1 MSAVE
6 VTGTSGAQAWPTLFS
21 PLVVGAC
28 TLPNRIVM
36 PAMDPS
42 LADAQG
48 HVTPAYHHHFL
59 ERVLGGAGLVV
70 TGNVAVT
77 PRGRLSPWM
86 AMLADDEAI
95 PGFARLCADVRT
107 AGGHLFIQLSHAGR
121 QTVSQFA
128 GGQPVSAS
136 AIPCPVMRDP
146 PRALEEDEI
155 EATIDAFASAA
166 ARAQLAGAHG
176 VELHMAHGYL
186 VCQFLSPYSNHR
198 TDAWGGD
205 EAGRVRFATEIVRRI
220 RARVGADF
228 VVQCRLSADER
239 VDGGITPPLCAR
251 QAEALVHA
259 GADVISVSACN
270 YESYRY
276 NMPAYYL
283 PEATYADL
291 AAGVRTHLRSVG
303 LTTPVVAV
311 GRFRRPS
318 LAESVLASGGA
329 DLIAFGRALI
339 ADAALPRKLA
349 TGAGARVRP
358 CVACNRCAESVT
370 QGPLRCLVNPEAGT
384 PPAAPTA
391 PPTRRRILVVGGGPA
406 GIMAALEASRR
417 GHRVELHDSAS
428 VAGGKVR
435 ASALPPEKQAFGE
448 LASWLAAELADSAVE
463 VHLGSTLSPE
473 AVRAHPADAVIVAVG
488 AVPAPPPPIPGVGD
502 VVATVHP
509 VDALESPTPH
519 RHIVVLGGGP
529 EGCEVADALA
539 ARPEHPRVTLVEQR
553 PKVGLGL
560 PSSVRWLLQERL
572 AAAGIHVF
580 TQRTLA
586 RCTASEVALTD
597 RRGRPAEVL
606 PAADL
611 IVLAVGVRAPTTWG
625 VLRDDPRVTFVG
637 DADSPA
643 TILEAV
649 AAGYKLGRS
658 I

>member
-1 MSAVE
+1 MSADLPVNE
-6 VTGTSGAQAWPTLFS
+6 GMNAWPTLFS

-42 LADAQG
+42 LADSRG
-48 HVTPAYHHHFL
+48 HVTPAYHHHYL
-59 ERVLGGAGLVV
+59 ERVQGGAGLVI

-95 PGFARLCADVRT
+95 PGFARLCADVRS
-107 AGGHLFIQLSHAGR
+107 AGGHLFVQLSHAGR

-136 AIPCPVMRDP
+136 ALPCPVMRDP

-155 EATIDAFASAA
+155 QSTIDAFVSAA
-166 ARAQLAGAHG
+166 VRAQEAGAHG

-198 TDAWGGD
+198 TDAWGGS

-239 VDGGITPPLCAR
+239 VEGGVTPPLCAR
-251 QAEALVHA
+251 QALALVQA

-291 AAGVRTHLRSVG
+291 AAGVRTHLRAAG

-311 GRFRRPS
+311 GRFRRPA
-318 LAESVLASGGA
+318 LAEAVLNGGGA

-349 TGAGARVRP
+349 MGAADRIRP

-370 QGPLRCLVNPEAGT
+370 QGPLRCLVNPEAGL
-384 PPAAPTA
+384 PPTTPTA
-391 PPTRRRILVVGGGPA
+391 PSAARHVLVVGGGPA
-406 GIMAALEASRR
+406 GIMAALEASNR
-417 GHRVELHDSAS
+417 GHRVELHESAT
-428 VAGGKVR
+428 VLGGKVR

-448 LASWLAAELADSAVE
+448 LALWLETELAASAVE

-473 AVRAHPADAVIVAVG
+473 SVRAHPADAIIVAAG
-488 AVPAPPPPIPGVGD
+488 AVPAPPLPIPGLGD
-502 VVATVHP
+502 VVATAHP
-509 VDALESPTPH
+509 VEALTSPTSH
-519 RHIVVLGGGP
+519 HHIVVLGGGP

-539 ARPEHPRVTLVEQR
+539 ARPERPRVTLIEQR

-586 RCTASEVALTD
+586 RCTTTEVALTD
-597 RRGRPAEVL
+597 RKGRPAEIL
-606 PAADL
+606 PAAQL
-611 IVLAVGVRAPTTWG
+611 VVLAVGVRAPTAWN
-625 VLRDDPRVTFVG
+625 VLRDDRRVAFVG
-637 DADSPA
+637 DVEAPA

-649 AAGYKLGRS
+649 AAGFKLGRS
-658 I
+658 L